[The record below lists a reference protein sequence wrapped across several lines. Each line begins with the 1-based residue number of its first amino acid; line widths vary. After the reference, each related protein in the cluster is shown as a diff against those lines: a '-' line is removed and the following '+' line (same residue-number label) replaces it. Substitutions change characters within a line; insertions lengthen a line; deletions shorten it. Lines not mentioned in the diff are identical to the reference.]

1 MAARRTPPYLVV
13 LVAGSA
19 ITAIALGARS
29 TMGIFL
35 DPVSDGLGL
44 GTGTFALMV
53 AVQNLVWGL
62 GQPVAGGL
70 ADRFGT
76 RRVLVAGAVL
86 YAGGLVVLAEAS
98 GNGRCHSFEH
108 VSV

>member
-62 GQPVAGGL
+62 GQPQPRWSWKRDDWVTALAFAPEREGFLLAAGG
-70 ADRFGT
+70 FGSED
-76 RRVLVAGAVL
+76 V
-86 YAGGLVVLAEAS
+86 GLVRLQDAAA
-98 GNGRCHSFEH
+98 
-108 VSV
+108 